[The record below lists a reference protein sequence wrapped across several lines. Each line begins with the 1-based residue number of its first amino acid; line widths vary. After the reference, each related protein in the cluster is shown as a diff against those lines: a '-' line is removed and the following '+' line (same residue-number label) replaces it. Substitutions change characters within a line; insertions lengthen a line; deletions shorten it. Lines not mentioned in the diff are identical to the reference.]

1 MGTVIYRKWYTT
13 LKNTEKFKK
22 WKKNS
27 WNYEL
32 REWVQVNR
40 GLRNR
45 PQNTPQKEYKE
56 KKDWNANERVT
67 AVQNRMKRSNIF
79 TVGVSGE
86 GKEYLKR
93 F

>member
-1 MGTVIYRKWYTT
+1 MIHHI
-13 LKNTEKFKK
+13 KK
-22 WKKNS
+22 HREIQEMEKNS

-32 REWVQVNR
+32 GEWVQVTR
-40 GLRNR
+40 GLGNR
-45 PQNTPQKEYKE
+45 PWNTPQKEYKE

-79 TVGVSGE
+79 TIGVSRE
-86 GKEYLKR
+86 GREYLKR